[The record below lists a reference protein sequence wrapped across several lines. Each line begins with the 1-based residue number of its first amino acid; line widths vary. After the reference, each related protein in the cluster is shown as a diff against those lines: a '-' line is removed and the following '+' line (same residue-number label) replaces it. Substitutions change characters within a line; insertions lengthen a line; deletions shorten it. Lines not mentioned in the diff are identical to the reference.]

1 VGCGKCRQLPHNHFE
16 VRNSILEKLL
26 RELIHFLSFFQIS
39 PDGTDNIRH
48 EGCQRLGPT
57 SSGVRIKIIV
67 KIIPN
72 VKLKGI

>member
-1 VGCGKCRQLPHNHFE
+1 MLYWKISAERANTF
-16 VRNSILEKLL
+16 S
-26 RELIHFLSFFQIS
+26 FFFFQIS

-48 EGCQRLGPT
+48 EGCPRLGPT